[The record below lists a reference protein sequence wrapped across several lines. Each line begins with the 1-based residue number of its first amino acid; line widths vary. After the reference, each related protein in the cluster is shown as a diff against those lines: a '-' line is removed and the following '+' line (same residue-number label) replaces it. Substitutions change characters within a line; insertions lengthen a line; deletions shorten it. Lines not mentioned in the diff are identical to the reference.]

1 MTLSMFKGNRL
12 PVLQDTITLAATG
25 AAVDLTGST
34 VLFSMRPNN
43 SAQLKV
49 SGATATIVT
58 AASGTV
64 SYAWAANDTDTVGSY
79 RVWWQVNSNG
89 KSQDTPETALTV
101 TEHAPASVQIIY
113 PVAADGTTTI
123 YQGDAYLHADSRHL
137 QYELEPMDAPDL
149 TGSSIVFKI
158 EGGSTFNMT
167 LVGEDAAYLELT
179 STQTTAISAGTYNFA
194 IRANPSVGNFITLM
208 RSTLHVTA
216 ALA

>member
-1 MTLSMFKGNRL
+1 MTLNMFKDNRL
-12 PVLQDTITLAATG
+12 PVLQDTITVAATG
-25 AAVDLTGST
+25 AAYDLTGST

-43 SAQLKV
+43 SAQRKV
-49 SGATATIVT
+49 SGATATIVS
-58 AASGTV
+58 AAAGTV
-64 SYAWAANDTDTVGSY
+64 SYAWAAADTDTVGSY
-79 RVWWQVNSNG
+79 LAWWQVAASG
-89 KSQDTPETALTV
+89 KTQDTPEFALTV
-101 TEHAPASVQIIY
+101 TEHAPASVQIVY

-123 YQGDAYLHADSRHL
+123 YQGDAYLAANSRQL

-158 EGGSTFNMT
+158 EGGSQFNMT

-179 STQTTAISAGTYNFA
+179 STQTTAINAGTYNFA
-194 IRANPSVGNFITLM
+194 IRANPTTGNFITLM

>member
-1 MTLSMFKGNRL
+1 MFKDNRL
-12 PVLQDTITLAATG
+12 PLLTDTITVSG
-25 AAVDLTGST
+25 AAYDLTGST
-34 VLFSMRPNN
+34 VLFSMRPSN

-58 AASGTV
+58 ANAGTV

-79 RVWWQVNSNG
+79 LGWWQVKNNG
-89 KSQDTPETALTV
+89 KNQDTPEFALSV
-101 TEHAPASVQIIY
+101 TEHAPASVQIVY
-113 PVAADGTTTI
+113 PVSADGTTTI
-123 YQGDAYLHADSRHL
+123 YQGDAYLAANSRQL

-149 TGSSIVFKI
+149 TGSSIIFKV

-179 STQTTAISAGTYNFA
+179 STQTSAITASTTGYNFA
-194 IRANPSVGNFITLM
+194 IRANPSTGNFITLM
-208 RSTLHVTA
+208 RGRLIVNA